1 MPHASETSK
10 HRGIFE
16 PYVQGDGLDIGFGG
30 DPIRPSSITIDLPG
44 EMVAGYHPTNLVGDA
59 ASLPWFR
66 SGVLSYVYSSHC
78 LEDFQ
83 DTEAPL
89 REWLRVIQPG
99 GFLCLLLP
107 DQRKYVRHRML
118 RGEIPNQ
125 AHKHS
130 SFGLEFVKRILH
142 RIGGTAVVYENNNL
156 DEYNIAL
163 VVKKL

>member
-1 MPHASETSK
+1 MPYASETSK

-16 PYVQGDGLDIGFGG
+16 PYVQGNGLDIGFGG
-30 DPIRPSSITIDLPG
+30 DPIRASSITIDSFPHADCG
-44 EMVAGYHPTNLVGDA
+44 SAPVNIVGDA
-59 ASLPWFR
+59 TSLPWFR
-66 SGVLSYVYSSHC
+66 DGVFSYVYSSHC

-107 DQRKYVRHRML
+107 DQRKYVRHCSS
-118 RGEIPNQ
+118 RGEQPNP
-125 AHKHS
+125 AHKHQG
-130 SFGLEFVKRILH
+130 FGLEFVKRILH
-142 RIGGTAVVYENNNL
+142 RIGGTAIVYENGNL